1 MAVLEKY
8 QDVSDDLNAL
18 SKTVVDSIFR
28 VHQELGAGFLEKVYE
43 ECLCMEFSDRKI
55 PFKRQCEV
63 NMMYNGRQVP
73 ADFRLDLVVD
83 HKILIELKSVEQ
95 IHPVHEAQMHSY
107 LKMSQLPM
115 GFLVNF
121 NVALIKDGIRRFVPK
136 HLRNFGSS
144 GKKLLEG

>member
-1 MAVLEKY
+1 MSVLEKY
-8 QDVSDDLNAL
+8 KDVPDDLNDL
-18 SKTVVDSIFR
+18 SKIVVDSIFR
-28 VHQELGAGFLEKVYE
+28 VHQELGPGFLEKVYE

-55 PFKRQCEV
+55 PFNLQCEGS
-63 NMMYNGRQVP
+63 MTYNGRQVP

-83 HKILIELKSVEQ
+83 YKILIELKAVEQ

-121 NVALIKDGIRRFVPK
+121 NVSLIKDGIRRFVPK

-144 GKKLLEG
+144 GKNS